1 MGNCLVTKLKGIV
14 DNDNLKKFGVL
25 TLNIAEADSGGNRLV
40 ISGQVTGKARIIGNG
55 HFTNTGST
63 FDPSGDIGTEVNIP
77 FQGWSSNGNY
87 KIEIDDKY
95 NLSGTFNSGNSQS
108 LDLSDL
114 MYNTAFT
121 RFTMKGC
128 EGDII
133 ALINK
138 NPLLTTVICNNTE
151 NPSKVYGNLGDLE
164 SVNITNLNLSY
175 SGITGNLDDF
185 KSVNITNLDL
195 SYSGITGAIER
206 YAERVYN
213 NIPDGGNYVIL
224 VPATVTLNNR
234 PVGINDF
241 TAYIRKNGS
250 ILTLTNISGTTTF
263 ATYDGENWTY
273 A

>member
-14 DNDNLKKFGVL
+14 DNDNLEKFGVL
-25 TLNIAEADSGGNRLV
+25 TLNIAEAVSGGNRLV
-40 ISGQVTGKARIIGNG
+40 ISGQVTGKARIVGNG

-63 FDPSGDIGTEVNIP
+63 FNPSGDIGTEVNIP
-77 FQGWSSNGNY
+77 FEGWSTNGNY

-108 LDLSDL
+108 LDLRDL

-138 NPLLTTVICNNTE
+138 NPLLTSVVCRNIE
-151 NPSKVYGNLGDLE
+151 NPSKLYGNLDDLE
-164 SVNITNLNLSY
+164 SVT
-175 SGITGNLDDF
+175 
-185 KSVNITNLDL
+185 ITNLDL
-195 SYSGITGAIER
+195 GYSGITGAVER

-213 NIPDGGNYVIL
+213 NIPDGGNYVL
-224 VPATVTLNNR
+224 SVPHTVTFNSMPIAVDNHIFYL
-234 PVGINDF
+234 
-241 TAYIRKNGS
+241 RKNGS
-250 ILTLTNISGTTTF
+250 TLTLTNSSGTATF
-263 ATYDGENWTY
+263 ATYDGANWTY
-273 A
+273 E